1 MHANTK
7 FDERLKTKEF
17 DRKIADVVKE
27 KILLA
32 KISYFFKAGVTRK
45 LRILLFRKNLKKNLH
60 GSRGHPPPPRKNYID
75 KIHIMIVNLIH
86 VNKIVSGPSLAFLF
100 SSSTPPFPPPP
111 TFRKIVWIRTRKI
124 SVLQLTCKSTP
135 G

>member
-27 KILLA
+27 KILLTN
-32 KISYFFKAGVTRK
+32 ISYFFKAGVTRK
-45 LRILLFRKNLKKNLH
+45 LRILLFRKNFKKNLH
-60 GSRGHPPPPRKNYID
+60 GSRGHPTPPRKNYID

-100 SSSTPPFPPPP
+100 SSSTPPSPPPLSGKLFGSAQGKFQSCNP
-111 TFRKIVWIRTRKI
+111 RLK
-124 SVLQLTCKSTP
+124 LT
-135 G
+135 